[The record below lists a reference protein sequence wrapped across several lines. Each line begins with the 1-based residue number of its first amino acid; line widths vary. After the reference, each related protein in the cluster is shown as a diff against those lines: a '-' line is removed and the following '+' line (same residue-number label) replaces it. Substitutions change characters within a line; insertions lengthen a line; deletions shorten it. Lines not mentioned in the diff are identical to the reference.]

1 MSDPVVLLT
10 EGIGR
15 KNGRSLQLIA
25 IFVHA
30 TNMERNNDKKVEE

>member
-25 IFVHA
+25 LFVHEA
-30 TNMERNNDKKVEE
+30 NMERNNDKKVEE